1 MSPMPRRKTNAL
13 SPSPIPRKP
22 PRQFKEQNIIHH
34 HNPKTTPFL
43 NAKAFPY
50 SCSSENLCSAIYH
63 CFGQQTPSKS
73 TKNIKYLIC
82 SHFGI
87 ILRSAPINWTPDDQ
101 DMMRWKPRPN
111 KKNLLQHFN
120 YTPTPLCSLLRW
132 KHSQLAHNQHRYEN
146 SAAPNNEW
154 WCRLC
159 MCWYIEQ
166 SETNFP
172 LLLST
177 HSKRFSAPISGWT
190 KADTSRLFV
199 GGLLGRGG
207 WQKPTQFNEKLHSPI
222 LCD

>member
-1 MSPMPRRKTNAL
+1 MSPMPRRKKCTLPKSN
-13 SPSPIPRKP
+13 SPQASSPIQRRKSNSP
-22 PRQFKEQNIIHH
+22 PQSENYALFKRKSISLFLLLGKPLQRHLPLFWSANTIKVHKEHQIFNLFTFW
-34 HNPKTTPFL
+34 HNPTV
-43 NAKAFPY
+43 
-50 SCSSENLCSAIYH
+50 
-63 CFGQQTPSKS
+63 G
-73 TKNIKYLIC
+73 
-82 SHFGI
+82 
-87 ILRSAPINWTPDDQ
+87 
-101 DMMRWKPRPN
+101 PN
-111 KKNLLQHFN
+111 KLDPGWSGHDGMKTAPQQKNLLQHFN

-146 SAAPNNEW
+146 SAAPNNER
-154 WCRLC
+154 WCRLCC

-177 HSKRFSAPISGWT
+177 HSKRFSAPISGCT